1 MAVPVTDMIVSTAE
15 DGVVAET
22 TSIKDPNLAMA
33 QSGVNNVLLEIIS
46 RFSGATY
53 AGVATPETEP
63 GKPLLKVFY
72 LTTTAGEYANFGNIT
87 VESGKLTVLLYNGST
102 WEKQVLDLPASGGG
116 GGTSVT
122 VVQEK
127 GDSTTDVMSQDAVT
141 RELNAL
147 DVLINGSPE
156 ITQPTEEDVHNL
168 NINSVGGWSIT
179 PGTYCILLDVSYLKS
194 AKIKITNYSNST
206 YAFLVDDSYAAGGT
220 PDYCEGFDHR
230 QTYTGQELTVP
241 SDANYLYFAM
251 DTRQTMPILELTTAA
266 DGLAQTKQDK
276 LVSGDNIKTIN
287 GETLLGAGDLDIGL
301 ANRLSSNLINL
312 DEAVDGYISPT
323 TGEVK
328 GTGYKTTGFIAVTEG
343 NIVAF
348 SYMPSGKSL
357 PMNVKFLAAYSSGK
371 EIVSSAGMSANA
383 MYYKVPS
390 GVSYIRFSWNTTS
403 YSANVK
409 AEITENFNS
418 GDYESYYKEVGFS
431 ASKLI
436 RKPIRCFLPRY
447 IYVAVG
453 RTIELYNSQ
462 VCVDC
467 EGYYFQW
474 ICDYGTA
481 MSRKFTITGTE
492 AMAAAKGDSTLSV
505 GQHRLTLN
513 LFDRFGN
520 MCWTGQTILCVH
532 AASAAGRILPIGDS
546 LTNWKRWLPE
556 VMKLSGDDISFV
568 GTRYSGV
575 DYDSGGKTYD
585 EGTIHHEGRSGFS
598 AADYLTNS
606 SYSFDT
612 RYDGVPDV
620 EGSANPFFDGEK
632 FSLAHYLTSQSI
644 ETPSAVQIFLGTN
657 DISNSVSDAVAN
669 IKAMVD
675 SIVSEY
681 PDMLIFLCHTIYR
694 SGQNGYGSIGSDGYS
709 GGSGARAY
717 QYDEDCKVFDLM
729 VGLTKELIE
738 YSNVV
743 FVPLATCHDREY
755 NFGAV
760 EVAANPRAEQKI
772 SVPVESV
779 HPQAQGYYQFAD
791 VMFSAY
797 CWLLD
802 N

>member
-22 TSIKDPNLAMA
+22 TSIKDPNLDMA

-53 AGVATPETEP
+53 AGVATPEINP
-63 GKPLLKVFY
+63 GTPLLKVFY
-72 LTTTAGEYANFGNIT
+72 LTTTAGEYANFGNLT
-87 VESGKLTVLLYNGST
+87 VESGKLTVLLYNGSA
-102 WEKQVLDLPASGGG
+102 WEKQALDLPASGGG
-116 GGTSVT
+116 PTVNVVQATGTS
-122 VVQEK
+122 
-127 GDSTTDVMSQDAVT
+127 TTNVMSQKAVT

-156 ITQPTEEDVHNL
+156 ITQPTEDDVLNL
-168 NINSVGGWSIT
+168 NINSIGTWTVGGT
-179 PGTYCILLDVSYLKS
+179 TYSVLFDVSNLKGFV
-194 AKIKITNYSNST
+194 IKITNYTNSQ
-206 YAFLVDDSYAAGGT
+206 YAFLIDNSYENGGT
-220 PDYCEGFDHR
+220 PTFCEGLDGR
-230 QTYTGQELTVP
+230 QSYTGQELTVP
-241 SDANYLYFAM
+241 SDANFLYFVVFP
-251 DTRQTMPILELTTAA
+251 QTKPPILELVTVTE
-266 DGLAQTKQDK
+266 GLAKTKQDK
-276 LVSGDNIKTIN
+276 LVSGENIKTIN
-287 GETLLGAGDLDIGL
+287 GDTLLGAGDLDIGL

-323 TGEVK
+323 TGEVT
-328 GTGYKTTGFIAVTEG
+328 GTGYKTTGFIAVAEG
-343 NIVAF
+343 DIVAF
-348 SYMPSGKSL
+348 SYMPSVRSVA
-357 PMNVKFLAAYSSGK
+357 MNVKFLAAYSSGK
-371 EIVSSAGMSANA
+371 EIISSAGMSANA

-390 GVSYIRFSWNTTS
+390 GVSYIRFSWNTKS
-403 YSANVK
+403 YSVNVK
-409 AEITENFNS
+409 AEITENYNP
-418 GDYESYYKEVGFS
+418 GHYESYYKEAGFS

-447 IYVAVG
+447 IYVAID

-474 ICDYGTA
+474 ICNYGTA

-556 VMKLSGDDISFV
+556 VMKLSGDTISFV

-575 DYDSGGKTYD
+575 DYDSDGKTYN

-598 AADYLTNS
+598 AADYLSDS

-612 RYDGVPDV
+612 RYDGVPEV
-620 EGSANPFFDGEK
+620 EGSENPFFDGEK
-632 FSLAHYLTSQSI
+632 FSLSHYLTSQSI

-657 DISNSVSDAVAN
+657 DISDSVSDAVAN

-694 SGQNGYGSIGSDGYS
+694 SGQNGYGTIGSDGYS
-709 GGSGARAY
+709 GGSGVRAY

-729 VGLTKELIE
+729 VGLTKELETVERCIE
-738 YSNVV
+738 
-743 FVPLATCHDREY
+743 FER
-755 NFGAV
+755 
-760 EVAANPRAEQKI
+760 RR
-772 SVPVESV
+772 
-779 HPQAQGYYQFAD
+779 
-791 VMFSAY
+791 
-797 CWLLD
+797 
-802 N
+802 